1 MAFSTLTNVKT
12 ILALGPNRSILGTI
26 IRPDP
31 VLLKRKGGRDG
42 EVTFNSL
49 LPGAG
54 EPIQQP
60 LFGDDQEML
69 CNWQFGD
76 DEPLPRGNIT
86 PEGFGTP
93 SSKKKRKARE
103 KSRKKEKEKHTSKR
117 KQDDNEYSKEKSSK
131 KKRWR
136 QNGSDANG
144 FGHSGRRS
152 PWNR

>member
-1 MAFSTLTNVKT
+1 MQIRSAFAMAFSTLTNVKT
-12 ILALGPNRSILGTI
+12 ILGLGPNRSILGTI

-42 EVTFNSL
+42 EVTFDSL

-60 LFGDDQEML
+60 QYVDEQEML
-69 CNWQFGD
+69 FNWQFGD
-76 DEPLPRGNIT
+76 DEPLPRGNCASKNV
-86 PEGFGTP
+86 GTP

-103 KSRKKEKEKHTSKR
+103 KSKKKEKENHTSKCG
-117 KQDDNEYSKEKSSK
+117 KEDNGYSKEKSSK

-136 QNGSDANG
+136 Q
-144 FGHSGRRS
+144 
-152 PWNR
+152 